1 MSTILN
7 NPKLTEPEIR
17 ELMESLKVGDT
28 ISVTITNFL
37 LEERNR
43 IFTIRANNG
52 YNAIL
57 TLWPENVEAFH
68 LAWKPT
74 RNNPDIYMPSL
85 LPTAFSH
92 LKNDLPT
99 LRIEH
104 PANHE
109 LFEDARSLYTELRRI
124 FDQINLDATVPS
136 SYDPYKMRT
145 KLCAAATGKE
155 LLESAQDIINEYTKT
170 LNHAYETS
178 HEAALKLHKKL
189 QGVTSEPDTAEI
201 SYKPLAAGTETH
213 SVTGDPNYGQMVSVG
228 DYLAIEPEN
237 TAEPAIIIHVTHITS
252 ATEQSEF
259 DPWDVP
265 TIHGTTIHSGEQ
277 VIISETEVETSEG
290 IWDSSSISI
299 EGQEPKPYFR
309 LTALPVSTP
318 EDAQELYKATRDHK
332 QITNAIADYAH
343 ALEYRINPKLAVP
356 RLIELYTETKAVSHM
371 ERTEGV
377 GEIIAY
383 SFNTEH
389 PAINTPAYM
398 VAAQIEEISDL
409 MAGWPTIK
417 YGGN

>member
-1 MSTILN
+1 MSTVLN

-17 ELMESLKVGDT
+17 ELMGTLKVGDT

-124 FDQINLDATVPS
+124 FDQINLEATVPS

-155 LLESAQDIINEYTKT
+155 LLESAQEIINEYTKT

-178 HEAALKLHKKL
+178 HKEALKLHKAL
-189 QGVTSEPDTAEI
+189 QGVTSEPNTTKI
-201 SYKPLAAGTETH
+201 SYKPLSADTEAY
-213 SVTGDPNYGQMVSVG
+213 SVTGDPSYGQMLSVG
-228 DYLAIEPEN
+228 DYLAIEPED
-237 TAEPAIIIHVTHITS
+237 TAESVIIIHVTHITRP
-252 ATEQSEF
+252 TEQPEI
-259 DPWDVP
+259 DEWDVP
-265 TIHGTTIHSGEQ
+265 TIYGTTINGGEHV
-277 VIISETEVETSEG
+277 VIAETEMETDG
-290 IWDSSSISI
+290 YTCGTRSIAI
-299 EGQEPKPYFR
+299 EGQDPKPYFR
-309 LTALPVSTP
+309 LTVLPAATA
-318 EDAQELYKATRDHK
+318 EDAQELYRAIRDHE
-332 QITNAIADYAH
+332 QITDAIADYAN

-356 RLIELYTETKAVSHM
+356 RLIELYTETKALSHM

-389 PAINTPAYM
+389 PAPNTPARM
-398 VAAQIEEISDL
+398 VAAQIQEISDL
-409 MAGWPTIK
+409 IEGWPTIK

>member
-1 MSTILN
+1 MSTVLN

-17 ELMESLKVGDT
+17 ELMGTLKVGDT
-28 ISVTITNFL
+28 ISVTVTNFL

-124 FDQINLDATVPS
+124 FDQINLEATVPS

-170 LNHAYETS
+170 LNRAYETS
-178 HEAALKLHKKL
+178 HKEALKLHKAL
-189 QGVTSEPDTAEI
+189 QGVTSEPNTTKI

-213 SVTGDPNYGQMVSVG
+213 SVTGDPNYGQMLSVG
-228 DYLAIEPEN
+228 DYLAIEPED
-237 TAEPAIIIHVTHITS
+237 TAEPVIIIHVTHITS
-252 ATEQSEF
+252 ATEQPEF

-265 TIHGTTIHSGEQ
+265 TIHGTTIPGGEQ
-277 VIISETEVETSEG
+277 VIIAETEVEISEG
-290 IWDSSSISI
+290 VWGSSAYII
-299 EGQEPKPYFR
+299 EGQEPKPYSR
-309 LTALPVSTP
+309 LTVLPVATP
-318 EDAQELYKATRDHK
+318 EDAQELYKAIRDHG
-332 QITNAIADYAH
+332 QITKAIADYAH
-343 ALEYRINPKLAVP
+343 ALDYRITPKLAVP
-356 RLIELYTETKAVSHM
+356 RLIELYTVPKAVSHA
-371 ERTEGV
+371 ERTKGV
-377 GEIIAY
+377 GDFIAY

-417 YGGN
+417 YGGD